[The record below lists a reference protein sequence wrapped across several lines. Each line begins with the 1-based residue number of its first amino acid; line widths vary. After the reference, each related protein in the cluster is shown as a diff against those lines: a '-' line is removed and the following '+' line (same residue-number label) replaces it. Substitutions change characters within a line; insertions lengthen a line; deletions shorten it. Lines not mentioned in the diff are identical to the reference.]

1 MIQSVSSQCKMCL
14 EIQGQ
19 IASPTEILVDISFI
33 SWKKKIFYLEEN
45 RTERCFSLKPSDF
58 SCLNFSL
65 RGDFL
70 SKLIFY
76 GHSDKL

>member
-1 MIQSVSSQCKMCL
+1 MCL

-33 SWKKKIFYLEEN
+33 SWKKKKNLFYLEEN
-45 RTERCFSLKPSDF
+45 RTERCFYLKPSDF